1 MCINVG
7 GGIHCAPKKLFL
19 ELIFFLGLWLLSC
32 VAWPTAEMKLCPN
45 SSLPLPSHT

>member
-19 ELIFFLGLWLLSC
+19 ELIFFFRALAALLC
-32 VAWPTAEMKLCPN
+32 
-45 SSLPLPSHT
+45 SLAYS